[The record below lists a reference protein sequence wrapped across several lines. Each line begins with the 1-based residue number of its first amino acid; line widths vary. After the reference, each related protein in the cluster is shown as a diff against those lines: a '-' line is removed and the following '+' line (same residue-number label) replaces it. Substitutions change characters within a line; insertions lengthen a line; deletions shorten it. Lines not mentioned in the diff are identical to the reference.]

1 MKSTIS
7 SAVRFAKSKWF
18 WAGTILLCF
27 ACVGFIGAQTN
38 AVSPF
43 GGVGNVQFF
52 DNNGS
57 PLLGG
62 VLYTYQAGTTT
73 QQASYTDS
81 TGSILNPNP
90 VPLSSGGR
98 ASIWLL
104 TGNFYKLV
112 LCSQNDGAS
121 CAPGDTLFS
130 VDQVPGGAS
139 SSGGSSSSPFISG
152 SANPATSGILRLAS
166 GDTVCWRNAGGSANL
181 CWSKDANDL
190 LSWSGGSIKFPEV
203 SAPAGVATFDVL
215 WADATAH
222 RWMMSNNGGVAAQVV
237 ASGVDINTSDQV
249 TQLHF
254 GSTPFPMSTTAPS
267 TNQVLH
273 WNGTNVDGIPSAKV
287 ECVNV
292 TPVTVSNT
300 AVNTPLQSCTL
311 PANEIG
317 VGQSFYVVV
326 EFIAHHQATDSVV
339 LTLNIGSTSQGAFS
353 LTPGTLVFEF
363 TSRFHFTGIT
373 AGTSGTYWWGT
384 PELLSNEL
392 ASGIQVGGGST
403 AATTLNTTISNV
415 VNLSAQWS
423 NASASDVITSET
435 MEIYRIN

>member
-7 SAVRFAKSKWF
+7 SALRFAKSKCF
-18 WAGTILLCF
+18 WAGIILLCF

-254 GSTPFPMSTTAPS
+254 GSTAEPLSSTAPT
-267 TNQVLH
+267 TNQFLN
-273 WNGTNVDGIPSAKV
+273 WNGTNIVGIGNVPLVIYNTPSAST
-287 ECVNV
+287 NATITSTPMATAGASGNMYYWRIDPYV
-292 TPVTVSNT
+292 TAAGSG
-300 AVNTPLQSCTL
+300 CT
-311 PANEIG
+311 
-317 VGQSFYVVV
+317 
-326 EFIAHHQATDSVV
+326 
-339 LTLNIGSTSQGAFS
+339 GSTSLSQILSWTDSQTGAASSSSYSATIS
-353 LTPGTLVFEF
+353 LNGVL
-363 TSRFHFTGIT
+363 GKWYGGG
-373 AGTSGTYWWGT
+373 GTSINAKASTTVSYSVTYTGDASCGTQPKYY
-384 PELLSNEL
+384 
-392 ASGIQVGGGST
+392 
-403 AATTLNTTISNV
+403 V
-415 VNLSAQWS
+415 VPFLEQ
-423 NASASDVITSET
+423 TK
-435 MEIYRIN
+435 